1 MMAIERVG
9 TAETGDRLMDGQNG
23 ISLVAAR
30 DISKIHLVM
39 VNGQTWGRKMAF
51 LAVVWDVKW
60 TGSEPLQVR
69 YEVVSASETGV

>member
-30 DISKIHLVM
+30 DISKIHLVG

-51 LAVVWDVKW
+51 LAVV
-60 TGSEPLQVR
+60 
-69 YEVVSASETGV
+69 